1 MRNSLLLL
9 LLGLYA
15 CTGNNEK
22 NLIGTWIEQM
32 PQGMN
37 YIQGFHLKDN
47 GTAESV
53 GMRTLLYNKWEI
65 KDNKLIL
72 SGESVG
78 NGQTIQFSDTMNIIR
93 CHADTLVV
101 NRKNMDVVYVRQNN
115 DLETIKSRPS
125 RAAHE
130 GFTWKELSGAGLTL
144 WVQENKDIRLIA
156 DPSLPG
162 IVMVRN
168 GCARPQMLIR
178 VFDLPNHD
186 INDVIRT
193 LEKADNWDSKQ
204 TGRFEEVK
212 PVRDGVRRFVM
223 VPYGNYG
230 AEVRMLMKSEPVPA
244 PCNGW
249 GVGNSGT
256 RYFEIHDSHPDKAI
270 FVETGQEAPLF
281 DEGSIVFSD
290 TDTAKANGEMSTDE
304 LFTLKGTVTIGH
316 EVRAFKPEGSN
327 DEYWIVD
334 KTGSLEDLYDKT
346 TKGQKNGSPVKA
358 VLKLEYNGKWDD
370 GFAAE
375 YSGVFFVREIVS
387 LNK

>member
-22 NLIGTWIEQM
+22 DMVGIWIEQM

-37 YIQGFHLKDN
+37 YLQGFHLKDN

-101 NRKNMDVVYVRQNN
+101 NRKNMDVV
-115 DLETIKSRPS
+115 
-125 RAAHE
+125 
-130 GFTWKELSGAGLTL
+130 
-144 WVQENKDIRLIA
+144 
-156 DPSLPG
+156 
-162 IVMVRN
+162 
-168 GCARPQMLIR
+168 
-178 VFDLPNHD
+178 
-186 INDVIRT
+186 
-193 LEKADNWDSKQ
+193 
-204 TGRFEEVK
+204 
-212 PVRDGVRRFVM
+212 
-223 VPYGNYG
+223 
-230 AEVRMLMKSEPVPA
+230 
-244 PCNGW
+244 
-249 GVGNSGT
+249 
-256 RYFEIHDSHPDKAI
+256 
-270 FVETGQEAPLF
+270 
-281 DEGSIVFSD
+281 
-290 TDTAKANGEMSTDE
+290 NGEMSTDE

-316 EVRAFKPEGSN
+316 EVRAFNPEGSS

-375 YSGVFFVREIVS
+375 YSGVFFVREVVS